1 MKFAENDVEVMLSRE
16 QLAARVEELGAEI
29 TRAYQGK
36 DLVMVG
42 VLKGSFVFFADL
54 VRAVDLPVRTDF
66 LAVSSY
72 AGSTESSGVVKF
84 TQDLS
89 RPITGQHVILVE
101 DIVDT
106 GLTMQY
112 LLENLAT
119 RHPASLAVCSL
130 LEKPDRAKVKIDI
143 RFKGFTIPD
152 AFVVGY
158 GLDYDERYRNL
169 PYLGVIKNPR

>member
-1 MKFAENDVEVMLSRE
+1 MEFAEKNVDVMLSRE
-16 QLAARVEELGAEI
+16 QLAARVAEMGAEI

-54 VRAVDLPVRTDF
+54 VRAVDLPLRTDF
-66 LAVSSY
+66 LSVSSY
-72 AGSTESSGVVKF
+72 GGNTESSGVVKF

-89 RPITGQHVILVE
+89 RPISGQHVIVVE

-106 GLTMQY
+106 GLTMKY

-130 LEKPDRAKVKIDI
+130 LEKPDRAKVAIDI

-158 GLDYDERYRNL
+158 GLDFDERYRNL
-169 PYLGVIKNPR
+169 PFLGVMKSA

>member
-1 MKFAENDVEVMLSRE
+1 MQFAQNIDVMMSRE
-16 QLAARVEELGAEI
+16 AIAARVQELGAQI
-29 TRAYQGK
+29 TRDYQGK
-36 DLVMVG
+36 ELVMVG

-54 VRAVDLPVRTDF
+54 VRAIDLPLRTDF

-72 AGSTESSGVVKF
+72 GGNTESSGVVKF
-84 TQDLS
+84 TQDLA
-89 RPITGQHVILVE
+89 RPIADQHVVLVE

-106 GLTMQY
+106 GLTMKY
-112 LLENLAT
+112 LLENLRT
-119 RHPASLAVCSL
+119 RRPASLSVCSL

-143 RFKGFTIPD
+143 AYKGFTIPD

-169 PYLGVIKNPR
+169 PFIGVVRDP

>member
-1 MKFAENDVEVMLSRE
+1 MEFAADVDVLLSRE
-16 QLAARVEELGAEI
+16 QLADRVRELGAEI
-29 TRAYQGK
+29 ARVYRGQQ
-36 DLVMVG
+36 LVMVG

-54 VRAVDLPVRTDF
+54 VRAIDLPLRTDF

-72 AGSTESSGVVKF
+72 GGNTESSGVVKF

-89 RPITGQHVILVE
+89 RPIAGQHVVLVE

-106 GLTMQY
+106 GLTMKY
-112 LLENLAT
+112 LLENLET
-119 RHPASLAVCSL
+119 RRPASLSVCSL

-143 RFKGFTIPD
+143 AFKGFTIPD

-169 PYLGVIKNPR
+169 PFLGVMRQP

>member
-1 MKFAENDVEVMLSRE
+1 MQFAGNVDVMLSRE

-29 TRAYQGK
+29 TRTYQGK
-36 DLVMVG
+36 ELVMVG

-54 VRAVDLPVRTDF
+54 VRAIDLPLRTDF

-72 AGSTESSGVVKF
+72 GGNTESSGVVKF

-89 RPITGQHVILVE
+89 RPIAGQHVVLVE

-106 GLTMQY
+106 GLTMKY
-112 LLENLAT
+112 LLENLET
-119 RHPASLAVCSL
+119 RRPASLSVCSL

-143 RFKGFTIPD
+143 AFKGFTIPD

-169 PYLGVIKNPR
+169 PFLGVLRNP

>member
-1 MKFAENDVEVMLSRE
+1 MFADDLDVLLPRE
-16 QLAARVEELGAEI
+16 RIEARVRELGAEI
-29 TRAYQGK
+29 TRDYAGK
-36 DLVMVG
+36 DLVMVC

-54 VRAVDLPVRTDF
+54 VRSVDLPLVTDF

-72 AGSTESSGVVKF
+72 GGANTESTGVVKF

-89 RPITGQHVILVE
+89 RPIAGKHVILVE
-101 DIVDT
+101 DIVDS

-112 LLENLAT
+112 LLENLET

-130 LEKPDRAKVKIDI
+130 LEKPERAKVKIDI
-143 RFKGFTIPD
+143 RYKGFSIPD

-158 GLDYDERYRNL
+158 GLDYDERYRNV
-169 PYLGVIKNPR
+169 PFIGVIRR